1 MADTGTMFL
10 RQFVNNNNAAVV
22 EMSRADFLRANLR
35 LILAWPLLCLAL
47 CGVLWTATLLQLEAE
62 KKVAR
67 QQALDSVASQS
78 KAYGQ
83 YLLRTLEQMD
93 QLTLQLKYEWENSR
107 GHLRLDQLKTQGMY
121 ALPQFAIVAI
131 LDRKGHAVTATAP
144 LTRLRTNERSDFLLR
159 HWRSNSSALRIAL
172 GRANGDAAA
181 TAPGAGGSLVHFTR
195 RLEDEDGNFDG
206 VLLISIHSSYFSEFY
221 DSVNFGKLGMSAMV
235 GEEGELF
242 STRLGARVLPADG
255 EHGNSATPFLDTSF
269 LETDSGAMESGGRVA
284 FSDKQNRYV
293 GWQALKAYPFTAVVG
308 LADSEMLHPY
318 EETRTIY
325 IGIALGVTLLLLAFT
340 VIATVL
346 SLRLAWRHHQSEGV
360 RNAYR
365 MATEGTSDGFY
376 IISALRGEDGA
387 IVDFEIVDCNEP
399 GAGYFGVRRE
409 QLLGMRLQ
417 SRAHEAYF
425 RDLIHNYR
433 AAMQSGFSEEEIEL
447 PDGNPFKLRWIRRRL
462 VRSGDRLAVTLQDIS
477 TAKEHERDL
486 RRLANEDGLT
496 GLPNR
501 YWLQQFLPGALARA
515 AIAQHMLA
523 LLFIDLDGFKDI
535 NDTQGHAEGDK
546 VLRAASLRLKAVL
559 RPGDHVVRLGGDEF
573 VVVLD
578 PVEDDSRAEQVAQ
591 RIAIAFDEPFYLGSE
606 RHKMGAS
613 IGISLYPRDGA
624 ETDVLLKNADI
635 AMYAVKVAGKGHH
648 RFFQPELFETIRN
661 RRELEQSLV
670 AALEQD
676 QFLVVYQPRV
686 DALSGQLCSME
697 ALVRWRHPQHGM
709 VPPLE
714 FIPVAESSGLISQL
728 GEVVIEKVCLQMAHW
743 QAAGQE
749 LVPVSINVSARQFGR
764 GDVHQVLASALARH
778 RIDARMIEVEITES
792 AMMDE
797 QNRAVEQLSAIR
809 ALGVRL
815 LVDDFGTGYSSL
827 SQLQKFAMDGLKID
841 RAFTMELGRSEQ
853 GEVFVRAILS
863 MAHALGMSV
872 VAEGVETREQLDILR
887 ALQCN
892 EVQGYFISRPVPA
905 EHMLALMRKR
915 FLIPLPAPVLPPYSP
930 VHGAENNAVS

>member
-1 MADTGTMFL
+1 MFL

-22 EMSRADFLRANLR
+22 EMSKADFLRANLR

-47 CGVLWTATLLQLEAE
+47 CAVLWTATLLQLEAE
-62 KKVAR
+62 KKVAQ

-93 QLTLQLKYEWENSR
+93 QLTLQLKYEWENSHD
-107 GHLRLDQLKTQGMY
+107 HLRLDQLKTQGMY

-172 GRANGDAAA
+172 GRANGANGAA
-181 TAPGAGGSLVHFTR
+181 APGADDSLVHFTR
-195 RLEDEDGNFDG
+195 RLEDADGNFDG

-242 STRLGARVLPADG
+242 STRLGSRVLPV
-255 EHGNSATPFLDTSF
+255 HGGPRSQGTPFLDTSF

-325 IGIALGVTLLLLAFT
+325 LVIALGVTVLLLAFT

-417 SRAHEAYF
+417 SRAHEPYF

-433 AAMQSGFSEEEIEL
+433 AAMVSGFSEEEIEL

-613 IGISLYPRDGA
+613 VGISLYPRDGA

-670 AALEQD
+670 AALEHD

-686 DALSGQLCSME
+686 DAMSGQLCSME

-728 GEVVIEKVCLQMAHW
+728 GEVVIEKVCQQMARW

-863 MAHALGMSV
+863 MAHALGMNV

-915 FLIPLPAPVLPPYSP
+915 FLIPLAAPLLPPYST
-930 VHGAENNAVS
+930 VQSTENNVAP